1 MFYWLLKFIFGPI
14 FRKIWIEK
22 VEGLKNIPSVG
33 GVIIASNH
41 ESYFDFLLMPA
52 ICKRRIYYL
61 AAEKFFHHPL
71 WSILMRFT
79 SQIYVDRYMKDKTE
93 VYEEAMQIL
102 KKGKILGIFPEGT
115 RSPDGKLQKAYP
127 GVAKIALLA
136 KVPIIPVGIVGTYEI
151 FSRNAK
157 YPALKKCQ
165 INIGQ
170 LINLNKYCGREND
183 EGLLQSITDNVI
195 MSKIAELAG
204 EKYSH

>member
-1 MFYWLLKFIFGPI
+1 MIYWILKFIFGPI

-22 VEGLKNIPSVG
+22 VEGLENIPSDG

-41 ESYFDFLLMPA
+41 ESYFDFLLIPA

-61 AAEKFFHHPL
+61 AAEKFFHHPF
-71 WSILMRFT
+71 WSILMRLT
-79 SQIYVDRYMKDKTE
+79 SQIYVDRGKEDKAE
-93 VYEEAMQIL
+93 VYEKAIQIL
-102 KKGKILGIFPEGT
+102 KRGRVLGIFPEGT
-115 RSPDGKLQKAYP
+115 RSSDGKLQKAYP

-151 FSRNAK
+151 LSRNAK
-157 YPALKKCQ
+157 YPVLKKCQ

-195 MSKIAELAG
+195 MSKIARLTGKE
-204 EKYSH
+204 YSH